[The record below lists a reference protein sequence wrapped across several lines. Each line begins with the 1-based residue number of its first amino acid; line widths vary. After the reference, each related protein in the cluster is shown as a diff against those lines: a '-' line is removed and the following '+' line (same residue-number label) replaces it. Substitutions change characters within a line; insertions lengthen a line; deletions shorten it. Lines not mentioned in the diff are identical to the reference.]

1 MAIDVFV
8 GDRVVAVHLT
18 GVDSVWSLRSRLLV
32 PIDDIVSA
40 RVVDRDDALGRIG
53 WKLGG
58 TSIPGVV
65 AAGTFGINGNDG
77 DRAFCCTYRDEEF
90 LEIETKLPRPRLI
103 LLQHPDRHELAW
115 LIGERVH

>member
-8 GDRVVAVHLT
+8 GDRVVAIHLT
-18 GVDSVWSLRSRLLV
+18 GLDAIWSLRSRLLV
-32 PIDDIVSA
+32 PIDEIVSA
-40 RVVDRDDALGRIG
+40 PVVDRADALGRVG

-58 TSIPGVV
+58 SALPGVV
-65 AAGTFGINGNDG
+65 AAGTFSVNDGDG
-77 DRAFCCTYRDEEF
+77 DRAFCCTYRDREF
-90 LEIETKLPRPRLI
+90 LEIETTLHRPRLI

>member
-8 GDRVVAVHLT
+8 GDRVVAIHLT
-18 GVDSVWSLRSRLLV
+18 GADAVWSLRSRLLL
-32 PIDDIVSA
+32 PIDEIVSA

-58 TSIPGVV
+58 SSVPGVV
-65 AAGTFGINGNDG
+65 AAGTFSINGGDG
-77 DRAFCCTYRDEEF
+77 DRAFCCTYRDKEF
-90 LEIETKLPRPRLI
+90 LEIETKLHRPRFI
-103 LLQHPDRHELAW
+103 LLQHRDRHELAW

>member
-8 GDRVVAVHLT
+8 GDRVVAIHLT
-18 GVDSVWSLRSRLLV
+18 GLDAVWSLHSRLLM
-32 PIDDIVSA
+32 PIEEIVSA
-40 RVVDRDDALGRIG
+40 RVVDRDDAMGRLG

-58 TSIPGVV
+58 ASLPGFV
-65 AAGTFGINGNDG
+65 AAGTFSINHGNG

-90 LEIETKLPRPRLI
+90 LEIETTLHRPRLV